1 LKQYGNK
8 QIRKEEKKS
17 LVLLMLLMLRELR
30 RRIER
35 IRSCDT
41 HKLFTS
47 SLSIL
52 LCSSL
57 SIEHQTRDEERQQQ
71 QQQHEE

>member
-1 LKQYGNK
+1 
-8 QIRKEEKKS
+8 
-17 LVLLMLLMLRELR
+17 MLLMLREL

-71 QQQHEE
+71 QQQEE